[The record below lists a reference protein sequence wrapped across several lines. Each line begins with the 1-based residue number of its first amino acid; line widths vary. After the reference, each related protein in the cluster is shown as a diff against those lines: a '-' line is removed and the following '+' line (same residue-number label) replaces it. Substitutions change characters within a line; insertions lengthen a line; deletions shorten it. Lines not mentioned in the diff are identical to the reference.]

1 MHVCIMSYK
10 IAAMCRLNSEYIRIA
25 EKEKKTKIAVPFPP
39 NELLLLE
46 GDALGDPTDNESIP
60 LVCIK
65 GTVQCSDL
73 GKSNRYIIYCSL

>member
-1 MHVCIMSYK
+1 M
-10 IAAMCRLNSEYIRIA
+10 LNSEYIRIA
-25 EKEKKTKIAVPFPP
+25 GMEKKTKITVPSPP

-73 GKSNRYIIYCSL
+73 GRVIGT

>member
-10 IAAMCRLNSEYIRIA
+10 IAAMYAQFWIYQNSWNG
-25 EKEKKTKIAVPFPP
+25 EKKITVPSPP

-46 GDALGDPTDNESIP
+46 GDALGDPTDNESIL

-73 GKSNRYIIYCSL
+73 GRVIGT